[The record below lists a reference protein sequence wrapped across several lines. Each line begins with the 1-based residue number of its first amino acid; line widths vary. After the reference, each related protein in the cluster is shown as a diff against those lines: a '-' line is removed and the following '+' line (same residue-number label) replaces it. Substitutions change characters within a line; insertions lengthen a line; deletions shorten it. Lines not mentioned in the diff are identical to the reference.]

1 MKNSLL
7 ALRQNKMESKIRSAE
22 LRSLIRQA
30 AEASETI
37 KNGMTIA
44 VGGYTS
50 CGYPKAVIRAL
61 ADRAN
66 AGEELRLNVI
76 SGSNNGI
83 VDTILAAAG
92 AVTRCAPMIE
102 SKIIAAQ
109 VNNGSVTYCEQ
120 QMNKMPNLLRSEAF
134 GHIDV
139 AVVEAIAINADGS
152 FVPSSSVGFVP
163 LLVELADRVIIEVNA
178 AMPEQLEGMHDVY
191 VPDGGPIPITSAEE
205 RIGVSSIACDIK
217 KIFAIVITD
226 ELDEVTALAPAK
238 PEQTAIADNLFNF
251 LELEMTRRGIV
262 QLPPIQ
268 TGFGS
273 LAAEIVN
280 ALGRSN
286 FSNISF
292 FGGVAQEA
300 NIRLAASGKVRAIS
314 CGSVKMSPV
323 VRRLIEE
330 NEMVRN
336 RVIIRNGEITNNSE
350 VISRLAPI
358 TLTSGIEMDIYGNVN
373 SSHIAGSK
381 IVNGIGG
388 GANFAA
394 NAGLSI
400 MMIASTGKGGSIST
414 IVPMVSHQDISEH
427 DIDVVVT
434 ENGVADLRGKSDIE
448 RAHEIIENCAGEY
461 KDQLR
466 SYFNRAISA
475 DGHHPILLDEAL
487 SWHIK
492 LKQTGSMML

>member
-1 MKNSLL
+1 MDK
-7 ALRQNKMESKIRSAE
+7 RIRSAE
-22 LRSLIRQA
+22 LRSLVKQA
-30 AEASETI
+30 AEASEII
-37 KNGMTIA
+37 KSGMTVA

-61 ADRAN
+61 ADRA
-66 AGEELRLNVI
+66 ASGEDLKLSVV

-83 VDTILAAAG
+83 VDTILSEAG
-92 AVTRCAPMIE
+92 IITRRAPMIE
-102 SKIIAAQ
+102 SKVIAGQ
-109 VNNGSVTYCEQ
+109 INKGSVAYCEQ
-120 QMNKMPNLLRSEAF
+120 QMNKMPHLLRAEAF
-134 GHIDV
+134 GHLDV
-139 AVVEAIAINADGS
+139 AVVEAVAVNADGS
-152 FVPSSSVGFVP
+152 FIPSSSVGFVP

-191 VPDGGPIPITSAEE
+191 MPHGEPIPLVSAGQ
-205 RIGVSSIACDIK
+205 RIGATAVACDIK
-217 KIFAIVITD
+217 KIAAIVPSD
-226 ELDEVTALAPAK
+226 EPDEVAALAPVK
-238 PEQTAIADNLFNF
+238 PEQAAIADNLFNF
-251 LELEMTRRGIV
+251 LELEMKKRGAT

-268 TGFGS
+268 TGFGN
-273 LAAEIVN
+273 LAAEIVT

-286 FSNISF
+286 FSDISF

-300 NIRLAASGKVRAIS
+300 NIKLAASGKASAIS
-314 CGSVKMSPV
+314 CGSIKMSAEV
-323 VRRLIEE
+323 KRLIEE
-330 NEMVRN
+330 NEEVRR
-336 RVIIRNGEITNNSE
+336 RVVIRNGEITNNSE

-373 SSHIAGSK
+373 SSHIGGSK
-381 IVNGIGG
+381 IVNGLGG

-434 ENGVADLRGKSDIE
+434 ENGVADLRGKSDVE
-448 RAHEIIENCAGEY
+448 RAREIIENCAGVY

-466 SYFNRAISA
+466 SYLDRAIA
-475 DGHHPILLDEAL
+475 AGGHHPVLLDEAL
-487 SWHIK
+487 SWHVR
-492 LKQTGSMML
+492 LKQTGSMMI